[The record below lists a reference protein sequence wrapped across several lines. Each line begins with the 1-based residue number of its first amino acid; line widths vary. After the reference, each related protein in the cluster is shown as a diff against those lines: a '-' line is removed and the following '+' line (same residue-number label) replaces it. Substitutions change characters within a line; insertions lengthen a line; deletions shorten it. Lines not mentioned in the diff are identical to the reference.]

1 VVSRVRGLVGPIL
14 GSAVFFCLAPAVVAG
29 IVPGLLAGWHIRP
42 AFLGL
47 SALRVVGVVLMVAGG
62 LSLLD
67 SFARFALQGRGTPAP
82 IAPTATLVVSGQ
94 YRYVRN
100 PMYIAVVT
108 TILGQALLFGST
120 RVLGYGASV
129 WCAFH
134 VFVLAYEEPTLRG
147 QFGQAY
153 AAYQAGV
160 RRWWPRVTPWTAD
173 RPGRNGHG
181 AAEQADATGKAR
193 L

>member
-1 VVSRVRGLVGPIL
+1 VVNRVRGLVGPVL
-14 GSAVFFCLAPAVVAG
+14 GSAVFFCLAPGVVAG
-29 IVPGLLAGWHIRP
+29 IVPGLLASWHIRP

-47 SALRVVGVVLMVAGG
+47 GALRVVGVVLMVSGG

-82 IAPTATLVVSGQ
+82 IAPTAALVVSGQ

-100 PMYIAVVT
+100 PMYVAVVT

-120 RVLGYGASV
+120 RVLGYGALV

-147 QFGQAY
+147 QFGEAY
-153 AAYQAGV
+153 AVYQAGV
-160 RRWWPRVTPWTAD
+160 RRWWPRVTPWTVD
-173 RPGRNGHG
+173 RPERKSRG
-181 AAEQADATGKAR
+181 AAEQGDEPDEAR
-193 L
+193 